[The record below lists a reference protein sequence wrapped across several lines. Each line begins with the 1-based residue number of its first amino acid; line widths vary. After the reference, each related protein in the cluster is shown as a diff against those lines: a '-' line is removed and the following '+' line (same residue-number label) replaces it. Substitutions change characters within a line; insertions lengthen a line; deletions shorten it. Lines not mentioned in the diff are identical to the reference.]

1 MEFHHSHDNPCTP
14 RPLDLHN
21 EETNMNRDTLN
32 QDLEIQSSRHDS
44 IQHLEMKMKMMK
56 SIAKN

>member
-14 RPLDLHN
+14 RSLDLHN
-21 EETNMNRDTLN
+21 EETNMNRDTLI